1 MIEIVNRIEVAL
13 ISPHA
18 FGAVLMLF
26 AALVARANRPFL
38 RDVASDTERF
48 WRVVARAGAT
58 FTVISLLWI
67 GTVDNWLQLIAEPF
81 RLTRRWESQR
91 VVFDPVGLEV
101 RIVTGLLLANLL
113 LVGAALFARHIGGYL
128 LQGALLIVGVAMW
141 GPLFIVQ
148 QRADVMV
155 LDGVSASEHWGAFVG
170 VATFW
175 ALRTALGIA
184 IVLVTLLIG
193 LMLIA
198 PVVTLL
204 LDLSGLRHPRTT
216 READQF
222 FSVVQSHAREHEDVP
237 LKDRWRPIRQP
248 S

>member
-1 MIEIVNRIEVAL
+1 MIEVANRIEVAL

-18 FGAVLMLF
+18 FGLALMLF
-26 AALVARANRPFL
+26 VALVARVNRPFL
-38 RDVASDTERF
+38 RDVASDPDRF
-48 WRVVARAGAT
+48 WRVVARVGVAL
-58 FTVISLLWI
+58 TVISLLWI
-67 GTVDNWLQLIAEPF
+67 GTVDNWFQIIAEPF

-91 VVFDPVGLEV
+91 VVFDPVASEL
-101 RIVTGLLLANLL
+101 RILTGVLLASLL
-113 LVGAALFARHIGGYL
+113 IVGAALFARHIGGYL

-141 GPLFIVQ
+141 GPLFIIQ

-155 LDGVSASEHWGAFVG
+155 IDGVSASEHWGAFAG
-170 VATFW
+170 VAAFW
-175 ALRTALGIA
+175 ALRTALSIA

-204 LDLSGLRHPRTT
+204 LDLTGLRHPRTT

-222 FSVVQSHAREHEDVP
+222 FLVVQRHAREHEDVP
-237 LKDRWRPIRQP
+237 LKARWRPIRQP